1 MDRKNKIGNVEFVDS
16 GKERDSDSDTDLSIV
31 PPPSKKRKR
40 ADRKEEIEDRY
51 LKRLALEDEKDRIAK
66 KRSRQN
72 TNQRTDQDKVNTDI
86 DESQDDQDSSHEN
99 VTRSIQVEDEDNDEG
114 VDTEPYEIPQH
125 ESVMAARSTTEV
137 DKAARTVFLGNVSTE
152 AIKSKAA
159 KRVLLEHL
167 ASFASEMK
175 DSPDH
180 KIESIRFRSTAFS
193 DSSIPKKAA
202 FAKQQFMD
210 TTTKGTNAY
219 VVYST
224 TAAARE
230 ATKRL
235 NGTVIL
241 SRHLRVDS
249 VAHPAAI
256 DHQRCVFVGNL
267 GFVDDEN
274 NIRANETEDGQKRP
288 KAKEAADI
296 EEGLWVHFAKA
307 GPVEGVRVVRDR
319 TTRVGKGIAYVQFKV
334 RCLSRF

>member
-1 MDRKNKIGNVEFVDS
+1 MDGKKNIGNDELVDS
-16 GKERDSDSDTDLSIV
+16 GTEHDSDSDADLSIV
-31 PPPSKKRKR
+31 PPTSKKRKR
-40 ADRKEEIEDRY
+40 VDRREEIEDRY
-51 LKRLALEDEKDRIAK
+51 LKKLALEDERDRIARK
-66 KRSRQN
+66 GSRKNAGQQN
-72 TNQRTDQDKVNTDI
+72 DQDEVNTERQADR
-86 DESQDDQDSSHEN
+86 DSSHEST
-99 VTRSIQVEDEDNDEG
+99 TRSIQAEDEDDDDGG
-114 VDTEPYEIPQH
+114 VDVETYEIPQH
-125 ESVMAARSTTEV
+125 ESIAAATSTTEM
-137 DKAARTVFLGNVSTE
+137 DKATRTVFLGNVSTE

-167 ASFASEMK
+167 VSFASELK
-175 DSPDH
+175 DSSDH

-210 TTTKGTNAY
+210 ATTKSTNAY

-235 NGTVIL
+235 NGTVVL
-241 SRHLRVDS
+241 DRHLRVDS
-249 VAHPAAI
+249 VAHPSAI
-256 DHQRCVFVGNL
+256 DHRKCVFVGNL
-267 GFVDDEN
+267 GFVDDES

-296 EEGLWVHFAKA
+296 EEGLWIHFSKVGAI
-307 GPVEGVRVVRDR
+307 ESVRVVRDR

-334 RCLSRF
+334 RCLTQF